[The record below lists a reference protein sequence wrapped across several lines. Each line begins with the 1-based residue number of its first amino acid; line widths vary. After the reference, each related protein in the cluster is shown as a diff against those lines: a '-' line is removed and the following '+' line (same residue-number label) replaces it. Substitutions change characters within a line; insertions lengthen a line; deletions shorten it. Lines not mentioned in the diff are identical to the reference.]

1 MELLKTLC
9 QIHAPSGN
17 EVALTNFLLEYI
29 EKEKNNWK
37 TTPDIFYGEEFQEC
51 IVLVFGQPR
60 TAIFA
65 HLDSIGF
72 TVRYQNEIVKIG
84 KPVVEKGIKLKGKD
98 SLGEISCEI
107 DIETSYPKPSDMS
120 SLKWWL
126 KKLIRKAPKSSKVVV
141 KFPREIERGTDL
153 VFDAPFRESEEFV
166 ESCYLD
172 DRLGIWNAL
181 QVAKNLENGIIC
193 FSCNEEHSGGT
204 VPFLAKFIYEKYG
217 VKQALISDVS
227 WITQG
232 VVHGKGAVI
241 SFRDKDIP
249 RQSFIRKIVQLVQKE
264 NIPYQI
270 EVEDAGSSD
279 GRELQISPYPFDWC
293 FIGAPEDNVHSPNEK
308 VHKKDIESMLKIYEY
323 LMKVL

>member
-9 QIHAPSGN
+9 QILAPSGN
-17 EVALTNFLLEYI
+17 EGVLTNFLLEYI
-29 EKEKNNWK
+29 KKEKANWK
-37 TTPDIFYGEEFQEC
+37 TTPELFFGEDFQEC
-51 IVLVFGQPR
+51 IVLVFGKPR

-72 TVRYQNEIVKIG
+72 TVRYENEIVKIG

-98 SLGEISCEI
+98 SLGDISCEI
-107 DIETSYPKPSDMS
+107 DIENSYEKPENFSNI
-120 SLKWWL
+120 KWWL
-126 KKLIRKAPKSSKVVV
+126 KRLKGTLSKTSKVFV
-141 KFPREIERGTDL
+141 KYPREIERGTEL
-153 VFDAPFRESEEFV
+153 VFDSPFRETEEFI

-172 DRLGIWNAL
+172 DRLGVWNAL
-181 QVAKNLENGIIC
+181 QVAKNLEDGIIC

-227 WITQG
+227 WITKG

-249 RQSFIRKIVQLVQKE
+249 RQSFIRKITNIIQQA
-264 NIPYQI
+264 NIPFQI

-308 VHKKDIESMLKIYEY
+308 VHKKDIESMLNIYKH
-323 LMKVL
+323 LMNVL